1 MSGTN
6 IPAGGPGAGTGRG
19 SGAGSNNAP
28 QLPQRKKSKTGWI
41 VGGAVGLIAV
51 IVAVVLVIVNLQAP
65 ASTEANGAGSGSGS
79 SSAPT
84 TVSIG
89 VTDSS
94 QDYWATLTKLAA
106 TENITLEVTNF
117 SDYQQPNPALVQK
130 QTDLN
135 SFQHL
140 RFLAQNNVETGD
152 DLVPIAS
159 TVIVPLGLY
168 SKKWTDV
175 KDIPEGGQIAIPN
188 DPSNQARGLFVLEK
202 AGLITLTGDKATPTP
217 ADIDA
222 AKSKVTVVTVDAAQ
236 TALSLD
242 SVDGSIIN
250 NNYVADAGLDPNK
263 AIFKDDPKDP
273 GATPYINVIVARGA
287 DADNPAYLKV
297 AELWHDKSVTD
308 QVLAA
313 SKGSAVLV
321 EGWTPEE
328 LRAELKKIEEQLKAS
343 E

>member
-1 MSGTN
+1 MSGSTT
-6 IPAGGPGAGTGRG
+6 PAGSGSAAGTT
-19 SGAGSNNAP
+19 AP
-28 QLPQRKKSKTGWI
+28 QLPPRKKSKTGWI
-41 VGGAVGLIAV
+41 VGGIVGLVAIVVAAV
-51 IVAVVLVIVNLQAP
+51 LIVVNLQAP
-65 ASTEANGAGSGSGS
+65 ASSEAGQAGAGA

-106 TENITLEVTNF
+106 KENITLKVTNF
-117 SDYQQPNPALVQK
+117 SDYQQPNPALTQK

-175 KDIPEGGQIAIPN
+175 KDIPQGGQIAIPN

-222 AKSKVTVVTVDAAQ
+222 STSKVTVVTVDAAQ

-297 AELWHDKSVTD
+297 AELWHDKTVTD